1 MELHRHEKFPLLDP
15 MRALAAI
22 SILIVHT
29 AYFSKAHLDAVYG
42 QFLAHLDIGVPFFFL
57 LSAFLLYRPF
67 VVARVE
73 DTERTPFWEYAKRR
87 FVRIAPA
94 YWAALTI
101 AAIIPGLAGAFSGNW
116 WVYYGLLQSFPVYDP
131 TGTCAV
137 DPFRCG
143 IPVAWSLTVEVL
155 FYVLLPF
162 IVLAM
167 AWLGSRWRGRPLTL
181 EFGLVAVLTA
191 VSIWIQGS
199 VPIGDAHTFLFF
211 SPFGRGW
218 WFGLGLALAAISVH
232 VARRRSE
239 PAAIDWVRRHPGVP
253 VICGIAIYAIVVV
266 TILGPTPS
274 LAFPVIEI
282 KAYLAQYLLFGVIA
296 ALILLPAI
304 FGTDGG
310 GLTRR
315 VLAHRSLVWLGLI
328 SYGIFLWQFPVLIL
342 VFDDVGIQGFLPLT
356 VMTLGLTIAC
366 AAASYYLLER
376 PLMRR
381 VRSRRGAG
389 GAAFGSAGEELAAL
403 EAAGTATPAS
413 PPTGPRASGP

>member
-22 SILIVHT
+22 SILVVHT
-29 AYFSKAHLDAVYG
+29 AYFSGAYLNAGYG

-67 VVARVE
+67 VVARLE
-73 DTERTPFWEYAKRR
+73 NKERTPFREYAKRR
-87 FVRIAPA
+87 FVRIFPA
-94 YWAALTI
+94 YWAALSV
-101 AAIIPGLAGAFSGNW
+101 AAVVPGFAGALTGNW
-116 WVYYGLLQSFPVYDP
+116 WVYYGLLQSFPVYTP
-131 TGTCAV
+131 TGACAA

-167 AWLGSRWRGRPLTL
+167 AWLGQRWRGKPLTL
-181 EFGLVAVLTA
+181 ELGLVAALTA
-191 VSIWIQGS
+191 VSIPIQAS
-199 VPIGDAHTFLFF
+199 VPLSDVHTFLFY

-218 WFGLGLALAAISVH
+218 WFALGLLLAALSVH
-232 VARRRSE
+232 LTRREREPGVIDSIRRR
-239 PAAIDWVRRHPGVP
+239 PGVT
-253 VICGIAIYAIVVV
+253 VAAGVALYAIVVV
-266 TILGPTPS
+266 AILPNSPS
-274 LAFPVIEI
+274 LAFPAFIDI

-296 ALILLPAI
+296 ALIILPAI

-315 VLAHRSLVWLGLI
+315 VLGHRSLIWLGLI
-328 SYGIFLWQFPVLIL
+328 SYGIFLWQIPALIL
-342 VFDDVGIQGFLPLT
+342 IFDAGIEGFVPLT
-356 VMTLGLTIAC
+356 VLTLGLTIVC
-366 AAASYYLLER
+366 ATASYYLLEL
-376 PLMRR
+376 PLMKR

-389 GAAFGSAGEELAAL
+389 GAAYGSAEGEL
-403 EAAGTATPAS
+403 EAIEAATRPATE
-413 PPTGPRASGP
+413 PTRP